1 MKLSDFVV
9 PEAILP
15 SVKAE
20 SKEGAV
26 RAMVDSLKNCDSIHP
41 DHVDGIIAAGAVMGE
56 LIAFKFDH
64 HGYGQ
69 SVLQPGTAGDV
80 NLGTGQDIE
89 RAVMGCAVHIRVT

>member
-1 MKLSDFVV
+1 
-9 PEAILP
+9 
-15 SVKAE
+15 
-20 SKEGAV
+20 
-26 RAMVDSLKNCDSIHP
+26 
-41 DHVDGIIAAGAVMGE
+41 MGE

-89 RAVMGCAVHIRVT
+89 RAEMVFAVSLCVN